1 MPLQIPRL
9 NFMDCLSPHLE
20 ARKKFAANFSEG
32 LIEYGFVILMK
43 DGLDRLV
50 SENAYRHVRKFF
62 ELPNDVK
69 LEFERREIGRQR
81 GYTPIGKERA
91 KQETTSDL
99 KEFWHTGV
107 EGVANLPQNQWPT
120 MLPDFRKTQLEL
132 FGYLHSVGSHLMG
145 ALELYLELDENVL
158 KDMIVG
164 GNSVLRSIHYPKPN
178 ADDANPIWAAEH
190 EDINLMTLLVEASG
204 AGLQIKTRNG
214 DWLDVD
220 SQPGEIVVDTGDMFQ
235 KLTASLFPAVTHR
248 VVAPE
253 NCKES
258 RYSLPFF
265 IHPKPD
271 TNLSPLRSPK
281 IAPQPMDSEL
291 TAEEYLAKRL
301 RENGVLTVD
310 FEIDDD

>member
-9 NFMDCLSPHLE
+9 NFMDCLSPDFD
-20 ARKKFAANFSEG
+20 ARKKFAEDFSKG
-32 LIEYGFVILMK
+32 LIEYGFVILLK
-43 DGLDRLV
+43 DGFDRHI
-50 SENAYRHVRKFF
+50 SENAYRHVREFF

-69 LEFERREIGRQR
+69 IEFERRDIGRQR

-91 KQETTSDL
+91 KHETMSDL

-107 EGVANLPQNQWPT
+107 EDVTDLPQNEWPQI
-120 MLPDFRKTQLEL
+120 LPEFRQTQLEL
-132 FGYLHSVGSHLMG
+132 FQYLHNVGAHLMG

-158 KDMIVG
+158 KDMIIG
-164 GNSVLRSIHYPKPN
+164 GNSVLRSIHYPKPKV
-178 ADDANPIWAAEH
+178 DDENPIWAAEH

-204 AGLQIKTRNG
+204 AGLQIKARNG
-214 DWLDVD
+214 DWLNVD

-235 KLTASLFPAVTHR
+235 KLTAGLFPAVTHR

-271 TNLSPLRSPK
+271 TNLSPLDSPK
-281 IAPQPMDSEL
+281 IESQSSDAEL
-291 TAEEYLAKRL
+291 TAKEYLSKRL
-301 RENGVLTVD
+301 RENGVLTID
-310 FEIDDD
+310 FEIDD

>member
-1 MPLQIPRL
+1 
-9 NFMDCLSPHLE
+9 
-20 ARKKFAANFSEG
+20 
-32 LIEYGFVILMK
+32 
-43 DGLDRLV
+43 
-50 SENAYRHVRKFF
+50 
-62 ELPNDVK
+62 
-69 LEFERREIGRQR
+69 
-81 GYTPIGKERA
+81 
-91 KQETTSDL
+91 
-99 KEFWHTGV
+99 
-107 EGVANLPQNQWPT
+107 
-120 MLPDFRKTQLEL
+120 
-132 FGYLHSVGSHLMG
+132 MG

-204 AGLQIKTRNG
+204 AGLQIKARNG

-220 SQPGEIVVDTGDMFQ
+220 SRPGGDRRRYRRHVQ

-248 VVAPE
+248 VVAPR

-281 IAPQPMDSEL
+281 IAPQSMDSEL